1 MAEKQLISTIKYVAA
16 LKPTFFLSEV
26 LPYLDEPIAVHE
38 LFYII
43 SPKLPALGLTAK
55 KIEGDF
61 EISRIHLAQP
71 YLLKQEESKRQDAFF
86 AERSIPNVL
95 AQSIEQ
101 YITKKVGKE
110 WNDPVIIERLRWA
123 IVAQKDEYWKP
134 SQKRSLQ
141 YTKGYSIRI
150 SRLPLPRLF
159 YADRV
164 PAEDARRR
172 WTAEK
177 RYEYT

>member
-61 EISRIHLAQP
+61 EISRIHPAQP
-71 YLLKQEESKRQDAFF
+71 YLLK
-86 AERSIPNVL
+86 
-95 AQSIEQ
+95 
-101 YITKKVGKE
+101 
-110 WNDPVIIERLRWA
+110 
-123 IVAQKDEYWKP
+123 
-134 SQKRSLQ
+134 
-141 YTKGYSIRI
+141 
-150 SRLPLPRLF
+150 
-159 YADRV
+159 
-164 PAEDARRR
+164 RRR
-172 WTAEK
+172 VNARMHFLLKEASLTYL
-177 RYEYT
+177 RRVLNST